1 MSDFFDKLKKGA
13 KETGEKAS
21 ILAKIG
27 GLKAQ
32 ITNLGVKKNG
42 KLGDLGRKVYTLF
55 TEGKLPDE
63 MLALLK
69 TELDDAV
76 GVDKEVEKLNAD
88 IAKLNDDLKKVGV
101 TDQEIQATTA
111 PEAPKPEEPKPEEPT
126 NK

>member
-32 ITNLGVKKNG
+32 ITNLGVKKNS

>member
-69 TELDDAV
+69 TELDDTV

-88 IAKLNDDLKKVGV
+88 IAKLNGDLKKVGV

-111 PEAPKPEEPKPEEPT
+111 PEEPKPEEPKPEEPT